1 MRLGARLI
9 LIPLAVVVLLAS
21 TPLLAHHGAAA
32 AFDVTKTIT
41 VQGTMTEFLF
51 VNPHVQLY
59 FERKND
65 KGDIEKWQGALTA
78 PSKLSRAGWNK
89 RTLQPGDQVK
99 VTGNPARNG
108 SNSIWIR
115 TLVGPKGESLQLFE
129 D

>member
-1 MRLGARLI
+1 M
-9 LIPLAVVVLLAS
+9 VVAGIFAFVAS
-21 TPLLAHHGAAA
+21 APIVAHHGAAA

-65 KGDIEKWQGALTA
+65 KGEVEKWQGALTA

-89 RTLQPGDQVK
+89 RTLQPGDQVT
-99 VTGNPARNG
+99 VSGNPARNG

-115 TLVGPKGESLQLFE
+115 KLIGPKGDSLPLFE
-129 D
+129 E